1 MGETTGVWGGGRTG
15 GVGRAGVGCGDA
27 LGCRRRPGSLE
38 TGRALVPLLAVVVMS
53 IPDRLRLWMRS
64 EWNAGRADQPLDAAS
79 VAAARRDLRAS
90 LESLRKQEQETLDE
104 AQRWEDRAAL
114 AVRAGDD
121 ALARQAL
128 QKRDDAERRA
138 SEIRLEIART
148 AQIDAGAGEAVG
160 SPYPAPTV
168 SQPAGV
174 VPAFSSAPA
183 PAAGPYPGSVA
194 AGAYAPPAPSYSAP
208 GGGHPPSFSPAPAD
222 DLTAAMDEPSA
233 MSRLRAS
240 FSRLGEFE
248 DRIMGREAQLQAS
261 AELDTAMDDPLADP
275 HAASFANLEARAR
288 LESFRKQQASAPA
301 PPVTPPLEDG
311 PEDALARLRRRMGDK
326 A

>member
-1 MGETTGVWGGGRTG
+1 
-15 GVGRAGVGCGDA
+15 
-27 LGCRRRPGSLE
+27 
-38 TGRALVPLLAVVVMS
+38 
-53 IPDRLRLWMRS
+53 MRS

-90 LESLRKQEQETLDE
+90 LESLRKQEQEALDE

-121 ALARQAL
+121 GLARQAL
-128 QKRDDAERRA
+128 QKRDEAERRA
-138 SEIRLEIART
+138 SGIRVEIART
-148 AQIDAGAGEAVG
+148 AQIDTGAGDAGV
-160 SPYPAPTV
+160 SPYPAPSV
-168 SQPAGV
+168 LQPAGV
-174 VPAFSSAPA
+174 VPALSPAPA
-183 PAAGPYPGSVA
+183 PTAGPYPGSVA
-194 AGAYAPPAPSYSAP
+194 AGSYAPPAPSHSAP
-208 GGGHPPSFSPAPAD
+208 GGGQPPNFSPVPTD
-222 DLTAAMDEPSA
+222 DLSAALDEPSA

-248 DRIMGREAQLQAS
+248 DRILGREAQLQAS
-261 AELDTAMDDPLADP
+261 NELDASMDDPLADP

-288 LESFRKQQASAPA
+288 LESFRKQQASAPVPSA
-301 PPVTPPLEDG
+301 TPPSEGG